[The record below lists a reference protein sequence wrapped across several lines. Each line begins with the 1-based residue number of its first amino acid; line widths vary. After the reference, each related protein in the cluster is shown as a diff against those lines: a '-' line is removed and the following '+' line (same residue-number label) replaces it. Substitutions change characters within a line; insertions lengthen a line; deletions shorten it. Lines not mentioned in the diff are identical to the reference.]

1 MRKSHAEFF
10 KLEEARM
17 QKEGLGANAIRLE
30 FNNNIV
36 NKVNTGQMTLK
47 EGKKLYAGIEG
58 HPCFEGGKEYDR
70 RVSEYEAQGMT
81 RSDAQGVVDAEDMR

>member
-1 MRKSHAEFF
+1 MPKSNPEFF

-17 QKEGLGANAIRLE
+17 QKEGLGANAIRHA

-36 NKVNTGQMTLK
+36 NKVTAGQMTLK
-47 EGKKLYAGIEG
+47 EAKRHYPGIEG

-81 RSDAQGVVDAEDMR
+81 RSDAQGVLDAEDMR